1 MFKGKLSHLVTAAYL
16 SFAVGNTSMVYA
28 DDTEIYL
35 NSASSAGTSN
45 ILFSLDTSGS
55 MGTLVDENNNGTIDA
70 GERSR
75 IEVLKEAMLTVL
87 DSLPPLNAGILRYHY
102 YGGPI
107 LYPVANVDEF
117 ACVIEGNCSALTGT
131 TGIQTVTSVLTNGD
145 DDAEQEGSLTVTL
158 DRVALDIG
166 ERPAG
171 SCTTVSESVR
181 INSNT
186 DDAESSV
193 GGDGY
198 TDSSSDLEIPRE
210 GSNQQVVGLRFQN
223 VSIPAGATVTD
234 ARLVFEIDSTTG
246 SGYNAPIDTIIVGEN
261 MSGPRNAF
269 SGGTGG
275 EPEDR
280 LANPTIASIN
290 WETGEFPDRNEN
302 LTTDNISAILD
313 ELVNDPAWP
322 ATGGDDVV
330 LLIFENPGAAA
341 GSSGSREVESYDGES
356 GAAALLTFNY
366 QTCSAAGVQEIRTG
380 LHFTNVNIPQG
391 ATITGARIDFINTT
405 SEAGA
410 PEFRVQMQ
418 DVDDAEAF
426 AVGSPLTSR
435 TFHGSPVAWT
445 AASTPALTSWD
456 PVDSTYATPDLTT
469 LVQDVVN
476 RSGWCGGND
485 MMFMIE
491 RTGGANAVRTAYS
504 VEGDSTKAPVL
515 TVTYDADVTL
525 PVGGGCQRSTIV
537 SLVSAGNNDA
547 EEHADGSIDTGS
559 SDLEMVQEA
568 DTQVVGLR
576 FTEIP
581 IANSAVITSAK
592 LVFTADEIDSGTTSL
607 TFEGQLSDDANAFS
621 TSINDITNT
630 TNRPRTSASAP
641 WSPAAFAS
649 IGQLH
654 EVTGLEGIIQE
665 IVDRPG
671 WVPEN
676 ALALFISGTGTR
688 VADSYD
694 GDPATAPRLQ
704 ITFEGTPITT
714 QATVRSRL
722 KDIVS
727 SLVQASGTPISGA
740 MLESAYYFRGEPV
753 VFGRQRGTQS
763 SNYRVSR
770 VSHEASYI
778 ANGST
783 VTYPGACSEDNIN
796 HDDCRTQVI
805 SGGTPRYKSP
815 IIAECQTNFLVQLTD
830 GGGYYT
836 GNGLSNTLAQ
846 SIDEQE
852 LINSLQARDD
862 LGNLVSL
869 SNCASD
875 TTLSDGSSF
884 SSSSAHNECTVKLA
898 KFLHDS
904 DQIYSS
910 TQALQSGTSP
920 IDGVQTIDTYNIGF
934 NLCGNGNVTGLSS
947 TGEQVCCAA
956 GTLVADAEGIVQEC
970 PSPLTD
976 PTAIQVLKAQSD
988 VGGGKYFNAN
998 TVDELV
1004 VAFNAITSDII
1015 EKGATFVAPSI
1026 AVNTF
1031 NRLFSR
1037 DEVYFG
1043 LFETAK
1049 SARWDGNVK
1058 KYRICVDPDP
1068 DGDGTDDCSLGDV
1081 LDDSGDPAVVD
1092 DPLSPDDD
1100 GQFELTAQSVWGGV
1114 EDGRETKLGGAGGEI
1129 TDYRDRLIYTEF
1141 ETGSGTAAAGTALSG
1156 AGYFFDD
1163 TNWDDT
1169 SVSAVRDEVCP
1180 DPTVLTAG
1188 SDCEN
1193 RMLWLLGAD
1202 TQDEDPLSDTRW
1214 WFHDVLHSSPVA
1226 VTYGQDAS
1234 ANFIDKV
1241 LVGTNDGALH
1251 FINGNSGVEEWA
1263 FMPRAVL
1270 ADQQGLYDNSGVDH
1284 IYGLDSTPVV
1294 GVSDVNLDGVID
1306 PATDFIGV
1314 VIAQRRGGDNIY
1326 ALDLTPTATL
1336 TTVSSLIVPKFLWHI
1351 NSSTAG
1357 FSRLGQSWSEPALV
1371 TINTTSGPIS
1381 AVIFGGGYDTD
1392 LDLDDGSGLAKNFGL
1407 EAGNPNTGNAIYVVN
1422 ATTGALIFSI
1432 SGIGSGADI
1441 EIANMQYAI
1450 PSNVTVI
1457 DADGD
1462 GIEDRMYVGDTAG
1475 QVFRVDLVNVNPASA
1490 TAPEG
1495 DTIVGVLAN
1504 ISTAGTLTDER
1515 RFFYRPTVV
1524 QVVDTEFSNAAG
1536 GEYDYVLI
1544 GSGNRANPLDRAVS
1558 DRFYAF
1564 RDVTTGV
1571 MTDSDSNNIAD
1582 NYPINTDTSALG
1594 APIDNSVL
1602 IDISATVL
1610 DASDTSTDSAL
1621 GWFFDFGNTPA
1632 ARDGEKVLAAS
1643 NVLEG
1648 TAIFT
1653 SYVPDSG
1660 AAVADPCQAAEGNGV
1675 VYNLDIL
1682 STRATRDWDGDD
1694 TVEDLA
1700 DRSYEL
1706 GRPGIPSEVVSVFTK
1721 EGVTLLSG
1729 TEDLPGFDLPR
1740 FNTYWYEEEQ

>member
-1 MFKGKLSHLVTAAYL
+1 MFKGKLSHLIAAAYL

-55 MGTLVDENNNGTIDA
+55 MGTLVDENNNGTIDP
-70 GERSR
+70 GERPR

-117 ACVIEGNCSALTGT
+117 ACVIEGNCSVTTGT
-131 TGIQTVTSVLTNGD
+131 TGIQTVTSVLTTGNND
-145 DDAEQEGSLTVTL
+145 VEQEGALTVTM

-171 SCTTVSESVR
+171 SCSTVSDSVR
-181 INSNT
+181 ISSSS
-186 DDAESSV
+186 DDAESAV
-193 GGDGY
+193 GSTGY
-198 TDSSSDLEIPRE
+198 SDTSSDLEITRD
-210 GSNQQVVGLRFQN
+210 GGTQQVIGLRFQN
-223 VSIPAGATVTD
+223 VPIPAGVTVTD
-234 ARLVFEIDSTTG
+234 ARIVFEIDSTSA
-246 SGYNAPIDTIIVGEN
+246 SGYNAPIDTITFDN
-261 MSGPRNAF
+261 
-269 SGGTGG
+269 GTGE

-280 LANPTIASIN
+280 LANPTFASTN
-290 WETGEFPDRNEN
+290 WETGEFPAVNEN
-302 LTTDNISAILD
+302 LTTDNISGILD

-330 LLIFENPGAAA
+330 LLIFKDPGAAS
-341 GSSGSREVESYDGES
+341 GSSGSRELESYNGES
-356 GAAALLTFNY
+356 SAAPLLTFTY
-366 QTCSAAGVQEIRTG
+366 QICSASGPEEIRTG
-380 LHFTNVNIPQG
+380 LRFTNVNIPQG
-391 ATITGARIDFINTT
+391 STITGARIDFINTT
-405 SEAGA
+405 SEFSA
-410 PEFRVQMQ
+410 PELQVKMQ
-418 DVDDAEAF
+418 DADNAEAF
-426 AVGSPLTSR
+426 AVGTPITGR

-445 AASTPALTSWD
+445 AASAPALTNWD

-469 LVQDVVN
+469 MVQDVVN
-476 RSGWCGGND
+476 RSGWCGGNN

-491 RTGGANAVRTAYS
+491 RTGGANVLRTAYS
-504 VEGDSTKAPVL
+504 FEGDSTKAPVL
-515 TVTYDADVTL
+515 TITYDADAAL

-559 SDLEMVQEA
+559 SDLEMVEEA
-568 DTQVVGLR
+568 DTQVVGIR
-576 FTEIP
+576 FSNIP
-581 IANSAVITSAK
+581 IANGAVITSAK
-592 LVFTADEIDSGTTSL
+592 LVFTADEIHSGATSL
-607 TFEGQLSDDANAFS
+607 TITGQLSDDANAFS
-621 TSINDITNT
+621 NTAYDVTNT
-630 TNRPRTSASAP
+630 SNRPRTSASAP
-641 WSPAAFAS
+641 WSPAAFSS

-665 IVDRPG
+665 IVNRPG
-671 WVPEN
+671 WAPDN
-676 ALALFISGTGTR
+676 ALALFVSGTGKR

-704 ITFEGTPITT
+704 ITFEGTPVTT

-740 MLESAYYFRGEPV
+740 MLESAYYFRGEPL
-753 VFGRQRGTQS
+753 VFGRQRGTQAS
-763 SNYRVSR
+763 GYRVSR
-770 VSHEASYI
+770 VSHEASYV

-783 VTYPGACSEDNIN
+783 VTFPGACSADNIN
-796 HDDCRTQVI
+796 HDDCKTQVI

-836 GNGLSNTLAQ
+836 GDGLTNTLSQ
-846 SIDEQE
+846 SIDEE
-852 LINSLQARDD
+852 DLINSLQAHDD
-862 LGNLVSL
+862 SGNLVSL
-869 SNCASD
+869 SSCASD
-875 TTLSDGSSF
+875 TTLSDGTTF
-884 SSSSAHNECTVKLA
+884 SSNSHNECTVQLA
-898 KFLHDS
+898 KFLHDN

-910 TQALQSGTSP
+910 SQVLQSGTSP
-920 IDGVQTIDTYNIGF
+920 IDGVQTVDTYNIGF
-934 NLCGNGNVTGLSS
+934 NLCGNGNVTGVSS
-947 TGEQVCCAA
+947 AGEQVCCAA

-970 PSPLTD
+970 PTPLTD
-976 PTAIQVLKAQSD
+976 PIAIQVLKAQSD

-1004 VAFNAITSDII
+1004 VAFTSITSDII

-1049 SARWDGNVK
+1049 SARWNGNVK

-1068 DGDGTDDCSLGDV
+1068 DDDGTDDCSLGEV
-1081 LDDSGDPAVVD
+1081 LDANGDPAVVD
-1092 DPLSPDDD
+1092 DPSSPEDD
-1100 GQFELTAQSVWGGV
+1100 GQFELTAESLWSGG

-1141 ETGSGTAAAGTALSG
+1141 EAVSGTAPAGAALSG
-1156 AGYFFDD
+1156 SGYFFDE
-1163 TNWDDT
+1163 TNWDDI
-1169 SVSAVRDEVCP
+1169 SVAAVRDEVCP
-1180 DPTVLTAG
+1180 DPSVLTAG

-1234 ANFIDKV
+1234 DNFIDKV

-1251 FINGNSGVEEWA
+1251 FINGSSGVEEWA

-1294 GVSDVNLDGVID
+1294 GVHDVNLDGVID

-1314 VIAQRRGGDNIY
+1314 VISQRRGGDNIY

-1336 TTVSSLIVPKFLWHI
+1336 TTVSSTVVPKFLWHI

-1357 FSRLGQSWSEPALV
+1357 FSRLGQSWSEPAIA
-1371 TINTTSGPIS
+1371 TIDTTSGPVS
-1381 AVIFGGGYDTD
+1381 TVIFGGGYDTD

-1407 EAGNPNTGNAIYVVN
+1407 EAGSPNTGNAIYVVN
-1422 ATTGALIFSI
+1422 ATTGDLIFSI
-1432 SGIGSGADI
+1432 GGVSSGADI
-1441 EIANMQYAI
+1441 EISNMQYAI
-1450 PSNVTVI
+1450 PSNITVI

-1462 GIEDRMYVGDTAG
+1462 GFEDRMYVGDTAG
-1475 QVFRVDLVNVNPASA
+1475 QVFRVDLINVNPASA
-1490 TAPEG
+1490 TDPQG
-1495 DTIVGVLAN
+1495 DTIVGVLAD
-1504 ISTAGTLTDER
+1504 ISTAGTLADER
-1515 RFFYRPTVV
+1515 RFFYKPTVV

-1536 GEYDYVLI
+1536 GEYDYVII

-1558 DRFYAF
+1558 DRLYAF

-1594 APIDNSVL
+1594 TPIDNSVL

-1621 GWFFDFGNTPA
+1621 GWFFDFGNTASP
-1632 ARDGEKVLAAS
+1632 RDGEKVLAAS
-1643 NVLEG
+1643 NVLAG

-1653 SYVPDSG
+1653 TYVPDSG

-1682 STRATRDWDGDD
+1682 STRATRDWDGDG
-1694 TVEDLA
+1694 TVEDIA

-1706 GRPGIPSEVVSVFTK
+1706 GRPGIPSEVVSVFTQ

-1740 FNTYWYEEEQ
+1740 FNTYWYEENE